1 MEAKAK
7 ITLKLFLAHQS
18 ARKWWKSGY
27 LNRYCYLKSQKGEI
41 VCRKIWIKRKKI
53 LEKRVTEN
61 RVGWPFNSELGSKNA
76 SLWSSAKGLKNCFRN
91 APINYRQ
98 TMPDDRFTSVK
109 MNITRSRWSWLQMTL
124 LQNELKTH
132 VLDFYKVTFQCP
144 FFFSCCKALQLTFI
158 TGLKN

>member
-1 MEAKAK
+1 MEAKGK

-41 VCRKIWIKRKKI
+41 VCRKIWKEKTQLKKA
-53 LEKRVTEN
+53 TEN

-76 SLWSSAKGLKNCFRN
+76 SRWSSAKGFKNCFRN

-109 MNITRSRWSWLQMTL
+109 MNITRSRNHGYKWHSYKMSLKRMSWIFTKL
-124 LQNELKTH
+124 
-132 VLDFYKVTFQCP
+132 P
-144 FFFSCCKALQLTFI
+144 FSVHFFSRVARLY
-158 TGLKN
+158 NSPS